1 MFKTRNRTNRLAE
14 AFMGPD
20 QISMMKP
27 ITLGCNI
34 EKHHYYVEWKLVAI
48 NLLTCY
54 NMEKKNLKNKN
65 KIKLA
70 TIE

>member
-1 MFKTRNRTNRLAE
+1 M
-14 AFMGPD
+14 AFFIYLFGKFVG
-20 QISMMKP
+20 QK

-34 EKHHYYVEWKLVAI
+34 EKHHYYVEWKLAAI